1 MLVEETFARS
11 RLVCMSRGHTKG
23 AGKMRSNRRRNWFLK
38 RIALGLRS
46 QLAAPVAQASVDV
59 GIPGQPNSPAEV
71 VQAFAYA
78 DHGMPSAL
86 PSEFVLARGDH
97 IELVRAQGRSTGDG
111 FVASD
116 YGMPRPTAMDY
127 AISRGDLIEVVRST
141 PTATSS
147 DKIEFVRTQPR
158 SVTEPQVAS
167 RFGRPNATTGDELA
181 TRGTSTTDAGIGAGL
196 ALALVL
202 LGGGAA
208 LQPPRRPRADR
219 LVQ

>member
-1 MLVEETFARS
+1 
-11 RLVCMSRGHTKG
+11 
-23 AGKMRSNRRRNWFLK
+23 MRSNRRRNWFLK
-38 RIALGLRS
+38 RIALGLAVAAV
-46 QLAAPVAQASVDV
+46 AAPVAQASVDV

-78 DHGMPSAL
+78 DHGMPSAM
-86 PSEFVLARGDH
+86 PSEFALARGDH

-116 YGMPRPTAMDY
+116 YGMPRPTATDY
-127 AISRGDLIEVVRST
+127 AISRGDLIEGVRST
-141 PTATSS
+141 PNATSS

-158 SVTEPQVAS
+158 SIGEPQVVAS

-181 TRGTSTTDAGIGAGL
+181 SWNVDWQDAGIGAGL

-208 LQPPRRPRADR
+208 LASRHVGRA
-219 LVQ
+219 QTA